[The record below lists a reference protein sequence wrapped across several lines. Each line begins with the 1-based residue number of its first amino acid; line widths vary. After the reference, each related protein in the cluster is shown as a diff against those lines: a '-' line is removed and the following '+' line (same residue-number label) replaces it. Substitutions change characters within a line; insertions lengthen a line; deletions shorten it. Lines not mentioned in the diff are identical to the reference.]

1 MSVRPEESFGV
12 AAHRALGKC
21 GAMRFH
27 RFLCAASVL
36 ALTLG
41 PGLLPRLAAAAD
53 TEPPAPSFSVAYMDP
68 TVDPRVDF
76 GRYAAGRWYQTT
88 EIPAD
93 KSMWGSFNQLEER
106 NRYLIRRLL
115 EVAAAHPGEPGSLA
129 QKVGDFYATAMDTAA
144 IEAAG
149 LKPLAADFAQI
160 DAVAS
165 VDDLLKVIAA
175 LHYRLVPP
183 PYNPSGAFVDP
194 SAPLFSRVVQPD
206 QKQSDTYILDL
217 AQGGLGLPSRDYYF
231 DERFE
236 KHRIAYLE
244 HITKL
249 LMLAGEPAGAARSDA
264 ATAYALERALA
275 EVSKTPLELRDPIAN
290 YHKMTVDGLA
300 AASPGFPAKTY
311 FAAIGYPAAAKEIIV
326 RQPDFF
332 AAVGRMLQERP
343 LADWKVYLR
352 WRVLSDAAP
361 YLSAAFADESFRF
374 NGTGLNGVPMMEPR
388 WQRVARLLDNEIGQA
403 VGRLYVDRYF
413 PPAVQ
418 ARLAVL
424 VGNVEAAMKAHLE
437 QATWMTDATRAKALA
452 KFARFRALIGYPPK
466 WRDYS
471 ALTLGRDSFFEN
483 LNRAGRFEVQR
494 QLGLIGR
501 KVDRDEFGLPPQ
513 IVNAYFQSTANQIV
527 FLAGILQPPFF
538 EPALDDAVNY
548 GGIGVV
554 IGHEITHGFDDR
566 GRLYDADGNLAD
578 WWTAADAAQ
587 FKVRARK
594 VVDEYDHF
602 EALPGLPINGELTL
616 GENIAD
622 LGGVTIAYDALERSL
637 AGKPPPP
644 KIDGFTAEQRFFLA
658 FAQLWRTRFRDDALR
673 RQVMSNGHAPGQ
685 FRAFGPLVN
694 LPAFY
699 AAFGIKE
706 GDPMWR
712 PPELRAK
719 IW

>member
-1 MSVRPEESFGV
+1 
-12 AAHRALGKC
+12 
-21 GAMRFH
+21 MRFH
-27 RFLCAASVL
+27 RLLSPAPVL
-36 ALTLG
+36 ALTLS
-41 PGLLPRLAAAAD
+41 PCVLPRLAAAD
-53 TEPPAPSFSVAYMDP
+53 DIEPPAPSFNAAYMDP

-93 KSMWGSFNQLEER
+93 KAMWGSFNQLDER
-106 NRYLIRRLL
+106 NRFLIRRVL
-115 EVAAAHPGEPGSLA
+115 EDAAAHPGEAGSLA

-149 LKPLAADFAQI
+149 LKPVAADLARV

-165 VDDLLKVIAA
+165 VDDLFKVIAA
-175 LHYRLVPP
+175 LHSRLVPP
-183 PYNPSGAFVDP
+183 PFNPSGAFVAP
-194 SAPLFSRVVQPD
+194 SLPLFSRGVQPD
-206 QKQSDTYILDL
+206 DKRSDTYILIL
-217 AQGGLGLPSRDYYF
+217 SQGGLGLPSRDYYF
-231 DERFE
+231 DPRFE
-236 KHRIAYLE
+236 KHRAAYLD
-244 HITKL
+244 HMAKL
-249 LMLAGEPAGAARSDA
+249 LMRTGESAEAARAHA
-264 ATAYALERALA
+264 ATAFALERALA
-275 EVSKTPLELRDPIAN
+275 EISKTPVELRDPIAN
-290 YHKMTVDGLA
+290 YHKMTVDTLA
-300 AASPGFPAKTY
+300 AASPGFPVKTY
-311 FAAIGYPAAAKEIIV
+311 LAAINYPAQAREIIV

-332 AAVGRMLQERP
+332 AAVGRMLQQRP
-343 LADWKVYLR
+343 LDDWKVYLR
-352 WRVLSDAAP
+352 WRVVSDAAP
-361 YLSAAFADESFRF
+361 YLSAALADESFRF
-374 NGTGLNGVPMMEPR
+374 NGTVLNGVPVMEPR
-388 WQRVARLLDNEIGQA
+388 WQRMARLLDAEIGQA

-413 PPAVQ
+413 PPEVR
-418 ARLAVL
+418 ARLAAL
-424 VGNVEAAMKAHLE
+424 VANVEASMKAHLE
-437 QATWMTDATRAKALA
+437 QVDWMSAPTRAKALA

-471 ALTLGRDSFFEN
+471 ALTLHRDGFFEN
-483 LNRAGRFEVQR
+483 LDRAGRFEVQR

-513 IVNAYFQSTANQIV
+513 VVNAYFQSTANQIV

-538 EPALDDAVNY
+538 DPALDDAVNY

-578 WWTAADAAQ
+578 WWTEADAAQ
-587 FKVRARK
+587 FKARAQK
-594 VVDEYDHF
+594 VVDEYNQF
-602 EALPGLPINGELTL
+602 EALPGLKVNGELTL

-622 LGGVTIAYDALERSL
+622 LGGVTIAYDAFERSL

-644 KIDGFTAEQRFFLA
+644 KIDGLTAEQRFFLA
-658 FAQLWRTRFRDDALR
+658 FAQLWRTQFRDDALR
-673 RQVMSNGHAPGQ
+673 RQVMSNPHSPGQ

-694 LPAFY
+694 LPEFY

-712 PPELRAK
+712 SPEQRAK